1 MFGHNLAGTYIA
13 FEGGEG
19 CGKTT
24 QQRLLVERMR
34 RELPSREIV
43 LTIEPGGTLKAEE
56 IRKAIFEPTR
66 EGEVTLPLTEVY
78 LFAAARHQN
87 IEMTTRPALERGA
100 IVISD
105 RCFVSSLVYQGI
117 VRGVGWQRI
126 LRLNQGAIGD
136 VRPNLII
143 LLDIDPEIG
152 LSRKSEGNEV
162 NRFEKEALE
171 FHQKVRGGYLFFAEK
186 LPGEILKIDG
196 SLPQEAQ
203 AEIIWEKVK
212 ELVIDKESRG
222 EIDHSPGRRR

>member
-1 MFGHNLAGTYIA
+1 MFGYNLPGIYIA

-43 LTIEPGGTLKAEE
+43 LTREPGGTLKAEE
-56 IRKAIFEPTR
+56 IRKAIFEPTG
-66 EGEVTLPLTEVY
+66 EGEVALPLTEVY

-87 IEMTTRPALERGA
+87 IETTVRPALERGA
-100 IVISD
+100 VVISD

-117 VRGVGWQRI
+117 VRDIGWQRV
-126 LRLNQGAIGD
+126 LRLNREAIGD
-136 VRPNLII
+136 VKPNLII
-143 LLDIDPEIG
+143 LPDIDPEIG
-152 LSRKSEGNEV
+152 LSRKNKDNEV

-171 FHQKVRGGYLFFAEK
+171 FHQKVRDGYLFFAEK

-196 SLPQEAQ
+196 SLPREVQ

-222 EIDHSPGRRR
+222 EIDHSPRRRR

>member
-1 MFGHNLAGTYIA
+1 MLGHNLPGLYIV

-34 RELPSREIV
+34 RELSPREIV
-43 LTIEPGGTLKAEE
+43 LTREPGGTLKAEE
-56 IRKAIFEPTR
+56 IRKAIFEPTGD
-66 EGEVTLPLTEVY
+66 GEVALPLTEVY

-117 VRGVGWQRI
+117 VRGIGWQKV
-126 LRLNQGAIGD
+126 LRLNREAID
-136 VRPNLII
+136 DIRPNLII
-143 LLDIDPEIG
+143 LPDIDPEIG
-152 LSRKSEGNEV
+152 LSRKNKDNGA
-162 NRFEKEALE
+162 NRFEKETLK
-171 FHQKVRGGYLFFAEK
+171 FHQKVRDGYLFFAEK

-196 SLPQEAQ
+196 SLPREAQ
-203 AEIIWEKVK
+203 AEIIWGKVK
-212 ELVIDKESRG
+212 ELVIDRESRG
-222 EIDHSPGRRR
+222 EIDHSFGRRR